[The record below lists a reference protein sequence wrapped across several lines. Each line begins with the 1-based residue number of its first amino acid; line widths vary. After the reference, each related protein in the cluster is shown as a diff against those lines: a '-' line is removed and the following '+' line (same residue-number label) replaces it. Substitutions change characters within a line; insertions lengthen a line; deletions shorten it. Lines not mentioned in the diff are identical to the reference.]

1 MQILYLKPPLRRPI
15 RTGPP
20 LFPEDAQSALPRAW
34 CRECGK
40 EVFFGDEDICPG
52 CEKGGAK

>member
-1 MQILYLKPPLRRPI
+1 MGILYLRPPDRRPI

-20 LFPEDAQSALPRAW
+20 LFPGDVQSAIPCAW

-40 EVFFGDEDICPG
+40 EVFVWGEEICPG

>member
-1 MQILYLKPPLRRPI
+1 MGILYLSPLKRRPI

-20 LFPEDAQSALPRAW
+20 LFPGDQQRAIPYAW

-40 EVFFGDEDICPG
+40 EVFMWGEELCPD
-52 CEKGGAK
+52 CVKGGAK

>member
-1 MQILYLKPPLRRPI
+1 MGILYLRPSKRRPI

-20 LFPEDAQSALPRAW
+20 LFPGDMQSALPCAW

-40 EVFFGDEDICPG
+40 EVFVWGEELCPG
-52 CEKGGAK
+52 CKGGTK

>member
-1 MQILYLKPPLRRPI
+1 MGILYLRPYKRRPI

-20 LFPEDAQSALPRAW
+20 LFPGDHQSAIPYAW

-40 EVFFGDEDICPG
+40 EVFIWGEELCPD
-52 CEKGGAK
+52 CVKGGAK

>member
-1 MQILYLKPPLRRPI
+1 MGILYLKPPRRRPI

-20 LFPEDAQSALPRAW
+20 LFPGDLQGDIPPGW

-40 EVFFGDEDICPG
+40 EVFLRGEELCPG